1 MRRIWYA
8 GEFSLVFIIL
18 ICIFFLSCRV
28 QKQETRQEYLRLM
41 PADTFLYLGF
51 KDWKVLRDETGAF
64 DFIRTA
70 RRLKIGPRIR
80 KMLAAGSDIP
90 ASARTAAERL
100 EALRS
105 RISLWDLLGGE
116 IALGAF
122 PGGKEEPLV
131 LALLCRLP
139 EKKEQLYTDYFRELV
154 SVAGFSPEEL
164 NESETDYLGETLTSF
179 SLPKIPGRITWCR
192 SGDIFI
198 LSSGIEGTRAILS
211 RLKGKGGP
219 TLADD
224 PAFRKSF
231 QGLNPAAKGVYY
243 LKVKVLTGLVEAALE
258 ESYEEATPPALSD
271 PENIT
276 AARYYLRGLVRAV
289 NTIETIAG
297 TCDLTPEGY
306 REESRFYLD
315 EENGSLPVLDLLRT
329 EARDWDVL
337 DYLPEEVADLSA
349 WYLSPEKLYRPLLD
363 FITGDPIRGEE
374 LSILW
379 KEFQK
384 NADLDPERDL
394 FSWMGDEYAISTVSL
409 SRSFFEPGSFALLC
423 KVTSKKDLD
432 SFLDRLLYLGMERS
446 LNIVIEEY
454 GGCTM
459 RIVYIPIPLSPFNPT
474 IGQVGEYLVLASR
487 RDAFEN
493 IVDTFLK
500 DKKSIRQNPD
510 FIRMRKRIG
519 NRGTSIYFSRLED
532 KIESAVT
539 FIRSSASMVGMLM
552 ATVSSPDEEMAPST
566 SPDPQ
571 EVIALLND
579 ITRVM
584 EDWKVF
590 KFWGEV
596 SRYREGCI
604 EVNGFVE
611 MGKEGEL

>member
-8 GEFSLVFIIL
+8 GEFSLVFIL
-18 ICIFFLSCRV
+18 ICIFFLSCGK
-28 QKQETRQEYLRLM
+28 QKQETGQEYLRLM

-80 KMLAAGSDIP
+80 KMLAAKSDTP
-90 ASARTAAERL
+90 APARRAAKRL
-100 EALRS
+100 EALRT

-122 PGGKEEPLV
+122 PGEEKEAPV

-139 EKKEQLYTDYFRELV
+139 AKKAQLYTDYFRELV

-179 SLPKIPGRITWCR
+179 SLPEIPGRITWCR
-192 SGDIFI
+192 AGDIFI
-198 LSSGIEGTRAILS
+198 LSSAIEGARAILS
-211 RLKGKGGP
+211 RLKGEGGGA
-219 TLADD
+219 TLADE

-231 QGLNPAAKGVYY
+231 EELNPAAKGVYY
-243 LKVKVLTGLVEAALE
+243 LKVKALTGFVEEALE
-258 ESYEEATPPALSD
+258 ENYAKAIPPALSEPGD
-271 PENIT
+271 IT
-276 AARYYLRGLVRAV
+276 EARYYLRGLMRAV

-297 TCDLTPEGY
+297 TSDLTPEGY
-306 REESRFYLD
+306 REESRLYLN
-315 EENGSLPVLDLLRT
+315 EENGSRAVLDLLRT

-337 DYLPEEVADLSA
+337 DYIPEGVADLSA
-349 WYLSPEKLYRPLLD
+349 GYLSPEKLYRPLLD
-363 FITGDPIRGEE
+363 FITGDPVRGKK

-384 NADLDPERDL
+384 NADLDPEKDL
-394 FSWMGDEYAISTVSL
+394 FSWMGDEYAVSTVSL
-409 SRSFFEPGSFALLC
+409 SRSFFEPGSFALFW
-423 KVTSKKDLD
+423 KVTSRKDLD
-432 SFLDRLLYLGMERS
+432 IFLDKLLSLGMKRS
-446 LNIVIEEY
+446 LNIVMEEY

-459 RIVYIPIPLSPFNPT
+459 RTVYLPVPLSPFNPT

-487 RDAFEN
+487 RDTFEN

-500 DKKSIRQNPD
+500 DKKSVRQNPD

-519 NRGTSIYFSRLED
+519 NRGTGIDFSRLED

-539 FIRSSASMVGMLM
+539 FIRSSSSMMGMLM
-552 ATVSSPDEEMAPST
+552 ATVSSPDEEMVPPT

-579 ITRVM
+579 ITKVM

-590 KFWGEV
+590 KFRGEV

-604 EVNGFVE
+604 EVNDFV
-611 MGKEGEL
+611 KIGEEKK